1 MAQPDDEERPAEV
14 GQDGSS
20 DDRREQPLDPALL
33 ADALLD
39 WPGWCH
45 RKVESLHLL
54 EGERARRRVSV
65 DCTPPH
71 QLIVDGR
78 ALVPLT
84 WIAKGPMRSFDMID
98 GAGNAVPVLG
108 AAENGE
114 LCRNLIALILRVYGG
129 QEAPTTANADID
141 AIVFGEPEAT
151 EAARARLFK
160 DVELDSLAE
169 YLVASV
175 CSNFLLI
182 AVLDGSAAGIRQVLK
197 YSYHWEV
204 GPKSAHRVAEPVAS
218 VKSVWAS
225 ALAGLGLTDAA
236 VDVAIGSADSATSF
250 HLEVP
255 SPSGVLSTSLELIG
269 GDGGSPRDDRL
280 TAVAH
285 AHARFDGSVEPSA
298 RVTFMLS
305 PNGTHR
311 TVTLAAWSTAA
322 LFWLALLLPGA
333 LEALR
338 RAADG
343 TASLLLFGPAL
354 LVATLARTGENV
366 ITSRL
371 YAPLRALALSLAG
384 LLFVAG
390 ASLVGQ
396 LNDPWLVRLWS
407 AAAVLSVAAAI
418 VLSVARGR
426 MSRRMRGI
434 R

>member
-1 MAQPDDEERPAEV
+1 
-14 GQDGSS
+14 
-20 DDRREQPLDPALL
+20 
-33 ADALLD
+33 
-39 WPGWCH
+39 
-45 RKVESLHLL
+45 
-54 EGERARRRVSV
+54 
-65 DCTPPH
+65 
-71 QLIVDGR
+71 
-78 ALVPLT
+78 
-84 WIAKGPMRSFDMID
+84 MRSFDMMD

-114 LCRNLIALILRVYGG
+114 LCQDLIALILRVYRGPD
-129 QEAPTTANADID
+129 APADAESDID
-141 AIVFGEPEAT
+141 AIVFGQPEAA

-182 AVLDGSAAGIRQVLK
+182 AVLDGSAAGSRQVLK
-197 YSYHWEV
+197 YSYHWEM
-204 GPKSAHRVAEPVAS
+204 GPTSARRLREPVAWA
-218 VKSVWAS
+218 KSVAAT

-236 VDVAIGSADSATSF
+236 VDVAIGSADSAASF

-255 SPSGVLSTSLELIG
+255 SPPGLLSTSLELVG

-311 TVTLAAWSTAA
+311 TITLAAWSTAA

-354 LVATLARTGENV
+354 LVATFARTGENV

-407 AAAVLSVAAAI
+407 ASAVLSVVAAM
-418 VLSVARGR
+418 VLTVARGR

>member
-1 MAQPDDEERPAEV
+1 MEQEEDAPRPAES
-14 GQDGSS
+14 GEGLPEESS
-20 DDRREQPLDPALL
+20 DPLLDPGLL
-33 ADALLD
+33 AGSLLD

-45 RKVESLHLL
+45 RKVESLQLL

-65 DCTPPH
+65 DCTPPR
-71 QLIVDGR
+71 QLIVGDR
-78 ALVPLT
+78 TLVPLT

-98 GAGNAVPVLG
+98 GGGNAVPVMG

-114 LCRNLIALILRVYGG
+114 LCRNLIALILRFYPG
-129 QEAPTTANADID
+129 QEAATDADID
-141 AIVFGEPEAT
+141 AIVFGQPEAA
-151 EAARARLFK
+151 EEARARVFK
-160 DVELDSLAE
+160 GVELDSLAE

-182 AVLDGSAAGIRQVLK
+182 AVLDRSAAGTRQVLK

-204 GPKSAHRVAEPVAS
+204 GPKSVHRLREPVAWA
-218 VKSVWAS
+218 KSVWAS
-225 ALAGLGLTDAA
+225 ALAGLGLADAA
-236 VDVAIGSADSATSF
+236 VDVAIGSADSAASF

-255 SPSGVLSTSLELIG
+255 SPPGLLSTSLELVG

-311 TVTLAAWSTAA
+311 TITLAAWSTAA

-407 AAAVLSVAAAI
+407 ASAVLSVVAAM
-418 VLSVARGR
+418 VLTVARGR

>member
-1 MAQPDDEERPAEV
+1 MEQEGEAQRPTEGGEASPEESGEPL
-14 GQDGSS
+14 
-20 DDRREQPLDPALL
+20 LDPGLL
-33 ADALLD
+33 AGALLD

-45 RKVESLHLL
+45 RKVESLQLL

-65 DCTPPH
+65 DCTPPR
-71 QLIVDGR
+71 QLIVGDR

-114 LCRNLIALILRVYGG
+114 LCRSLIALILNVYRG
-129 QEAPTTANADID
+129 QEAPTTADADID
-141 AIVFGEPEAT
+141 AIVFGQPEAA

-169 YLVASV
+169 YLVAAV

-182 AVLDGSAAGIRQVLK
+182 AVLDRSAAGTRQVLK
-197 YSYHWEV
+197 YSYHWEM
-204 GPKSAHRVAEPVAS
+204 GPKPAHRLRKPVTW

-236 VDVAIGSADSATSF
+236 VDVAIGSADSAASF

-255 SPSGVLSTSLELIG
+255 SPPGLLSTSLELVG

-343 TASLLLFGPAL
+343 TSSLLLFGPAL

-407 AAAVLSVAAAI
+407 ASAVLSVAAAI

-426 MSRRMRGI
+426 MSLRMRGI